1 MNPTAAKIY
10 AIHGQDLASGRV
22 SIRELSRRL
31 GSSFANCRAAA
42 KKAEKDPPPGTWRVA
57 IAGDLHFCSLHPEN
71 SLKVARQFGQFID
84 AQGKA
89 AIKAG
94 EKFTAVSIG
103 DAADF
108 ASLSSWDRGKK
119 SFEGREIRRDYDTV
133 NACIKAISDEIS
145 PEVWAYM
152 ARAPFVTT
160 GNHEDRLTRWQADNR
175 ETSEVFGIGYPE
187 HDDRPVNLEW
197 RKNGWDVIKFLEP
210 EFIDEVAFMHYL
222 PSPKSGKAIASVNQ
236 ARALLMAAH
245 QSVVVGHSHE
255 WRTGRL
261 VRLDGSKIVAT
272 VTGCSFIDDHA
283 YAGYMGNHNADR
295 GFTILRGLKGSEYTP
310 QFLPFDQVEQYLKSR
325 GYK

>member
-1 MNPTAAKIY
+1 MNPTALKIY
-10 AIHGQDLASGRV
+10 AMHGQDLATGKV
-22 SIRELSRRL
+22 SIRALSRQL
-31 GSSFANCRAAA
+31 GTSFANCRAASQ
-42 KKAEKDPPPGTWRVA
+42 KAGRTPPPGTWRVVV
-57 IAGDLHFCSLHPEN
+57 AGDLHFCSLHHDN
-71 SLKVARQFGQFID
+71 SMKVARQLGQFID
-84 AQGKA
+84 AQGRA
-89 AIKAG
+89 AMKAG

-103 DAADF
+103 DASDF
-108 ASLSSWDRGKK
+108 ASLSSWDRGRK

-133 NACIKAISDEIS
+133 NECIRTISEAIS

-160 GNHEDRLTRWQADNR
+160 GNHEHRLTRWQETNR

-197 RKNGWDVIKFLEP
+197 RKNGWQVCPFLVP

-245 QSVVVGHSHE
+245 QSVVCGHSHE
-255 WRTGRL
+255 FRTGRL

-272 VTGCSFIDDHA
+272 VTGCSFIDDHD

-310 QFLPFDQVEQYLKSR
+310 QFLPFPQVDQYLKSR